1 MVKSL
6 EYSTNGPSQTK
17 KIGEILAQEIAKTK
31 LKKVAFIIALEG
43 ELGSGKTT
51 FLQGFARGL
60 RIKEK
65 ILSPTFIIMRRF
77 KIRRKSCQFANF
89 YHIDCYRIGKP
100 KEILDLGFKEI
111 VSNPENIVAIE
122 WADRI
127 KNFLPKNAL
136 VLKFK
141 FITRAVAKSKRRAS
155 FPLSLTERGKAERR
169 SRRDLYLFA
178 SRGESSVAEEE
189 NLSSSP
195 NKLKREIVVKSKND

>member
-6 EYSTNGPSQTK
+6 EYLTNSPSQTK
-17 KIGEILAQEIAKTK
+17 KIGEILGQEILKTK
-31 LKKVAFIIALEG
+31 LEKAAFVIALEG

-65 ILSPTFIIMRRF
+65 ILSPTFVIMRRF

-100 KEILDLGFKEI
+100 KEILDLGFKKI
-111 VSNPENIVAIE
+111 FSSPENIIAIE

-127 KNFLPKNAL
+127 KNFLPKNKI

-141 FITRAVAKSKRRAS
+141 FITRAATKGGKEDLS
-155 FPLSLTERGKAERR
+155 SLTDK
-169 SRRDLYLFA
+169 S
-178 SRGESSVAEEE
+178 
-189 NLSSSP
+189 
-195 NKLKREIVVKSKND
+195 KREIVVKSKND